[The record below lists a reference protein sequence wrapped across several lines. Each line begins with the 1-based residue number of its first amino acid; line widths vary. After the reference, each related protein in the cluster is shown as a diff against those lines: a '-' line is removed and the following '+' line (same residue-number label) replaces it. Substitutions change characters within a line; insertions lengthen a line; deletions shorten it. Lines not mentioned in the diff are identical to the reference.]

1 MKKRTLF
8 IIPLLILMM
17 VVIAGF
23 LLSVDFLSSGN
34 IQRQKENLESA
45 IQKDI
50 TDFYAYNGYYPE
62 DLSVLKD
69 NYGLTYNEELFFV
82 DYQIYGANLRPVVT
96 VLERSTD

>member
-34 IQRQKENLESA
+34 IQRQKENTGVGYPE
-45 IQKDI
+45 
-50 TDFYAYNGYYPE
+50 GYYRLFMPITVITPRIY
-62 DLSVLKD
+62 LFLK
-69 NYGLTYNEELFFV
+69 
-82 DYQIYGANLRPVVT
+82 R
-96 VLERSTD
+96 